1 MSRAEAGPDRHS
13 FWHDPALP
21 FIEARAVQDG
31 RHVCYDKHSHAH
43 FSIGAITG
51 GHSHYLN
58 QRSLQ
63 EVGPGSLVLMNP
75 EEVHA
80 CNPIADQ
87 PWSYLMFYLDTD
99 WLRSQQEEAGLG
111 SEFRP
116 FDMTASRDP
125 LLYQGLQHLHHQLV
139 QGPDMPL
146 VIMVTAH
153 GRECLAQ
160 KQQEEQSQ
168 HLLNGFIVKPVTP
181 SRLLDAVLDALAGK
195 QMFSNAQQEAAPR
208 QSRLNGLQL
217 LLVED
222 NPTNQIVASELLGNE
237 GALVEIAPG
246 GTFALAMLDCHVKAI
261 SAQCEYLKLA
271 PTPTDAA
278 AKATENSSGWLG
290 FPARYD
296 TGLSWQYQLQK

>member
-1 MSRAEAGPDRHS
+1 MSRTEAGPDRHS

-31 RHVCYDKHSHAH
+31 RHVCYDKHSHPH

-58 QRSLQ
+58 QRSRQ

-139 QGPDMPL
+139 QAPDPL
-146 VIMVTAH
+146 A
-153 GRECLAQ
+153 REVACHLFSRQLLARLTPASWDDRPPQ
-160 KQQEEQSQ
+160 HLQRAAELMQDDSASPLSLSQLSAVAGLTPSHFVRAFSQ
-168 HLLNGFIVKPVTP
+168 HYGMTP
-181 SRLLDAVLDALAGK
+181 HAYLLDRRIRHARTLLKQGQPLAEVALASGFADQAHFQRQFK
-195 QMFSNAQQEAAPR
+195 RRVAATPGQYRTQLAR
-208 QSRLNGLQL
+208 QAER
-217 LLVED
+217 
-222 NPTNQIVASELLGNE
+222 T
-237 GALVEIAPG
+237 
-246 GTFALAMLDCHVKAI
+246 
-261 SAQCEYLKLA
+261 
-271 PTPTDAA
+271 
-278 AKATENSSGWLG
+278 
-290 FPARYD
+290 R
-296 TGLSWQYQLQK
+296 

>member
-1 MSRAEAGPDRHS
+1 MSRTEAGPDRHS

-139 QGPDMPL
+139 EAPDPL
-146 VIMVTAH
+146 A
-153 GRECLAQ
+153 REVACHLFSRQLLARLTPARWDDRPPQ
-160 KQQEEQSQ
+160 HLQRAAELMQDDSASPLSLSQLSAVAGLTPSHFVRAFSQ
-168 HLLNGFIVKPVTP
+168 HYGMTP
-181 SRLLDAVLDALAGK
+181 HAYLLDRRIRHARTLLKQGQPLAEVALASGFADQAHFQRQFK
-195 QMFSNAQQEAAPR
+195 RRVAATPGQYRTQLAR
-208 QSRLNGLQL
+208 QAER
-217 LLVED
+217 
-222 NPTNQIVASELLGNE
+222 T
-237 GALVEIAPG
+237 
-246 GTFALAMLDCHVKAI
+246 
-261 SAQCEYLKLA
+261 
-271 PTPTDAA
+271 
-278 AKATENSSGWLG
+278 
-290 FPARYD
+290 R
-296 TGLSWQYQLQK
+296 

>member
-1 MSRAEAGPDRHS
+1 MSRTEAGPDRHS

-139 QGPDMPL
+139 EAPDPL
-146 VIMVTAH
+146 A
-153 GRECLAQ
+153 REVACHLFSRQLLARLTPARWDDRPP
-160 KQQEEQSQ
+160 Q
-168 HLLNGFIVKPVTP
+168 HLQRAAELMQDDSASPLSLSQLSAVAGLTP
-181 SRLLDAVLDALAGK
+181 SHFVRAFSHHYGMTPHAYLLDRRIRHARTLLKQGQPLAEVALASGFADQAHFQRQFK
-195 QMFSNAQQEAAPR
+195 RRVAATPGQYRTQLAR
-208 QSRLNGLQL
+208 QAER
-217 LLVED
+217 
-222 NPTNQIVASELLGNE
+222 T
-237 GALVEIAPG
+237 
-246 GTFALAMLDCHVKAI
+246 
-261 SAQCEYLKLA
+261 
-271 PTPTDAA
+271 
-278 AKATENSSGWLG
+278 
-290 FPARYD
+290 R
-296 TGLSWQYQLQK
+296 

>member
-1 MSRAEAGPDRHS
+1 MSRTEAGPDRHS

-31 RHVCYDKHSHAH
+31 RYVCYDKHSHPH

-111 SEFRP
+111 GEFRP

-139 QGPDMPL
+139 QAPDPL
-146 VIMVTAH
+146 A
-153 GRECLAQ
+153 REVACHLFSRQLLARLTPARWDDRPPQ
-160 KQQEEQSQ
+160 HLQRAAELMQDDSASPLSLSQLSAVAGLTPSHFVRAFSQ
-168 HLLNGFIVKPVTP
+168 HYGMTP
-181 SRLLDAVLDALAGK
+181 HAYLLDRRIRHARTLLKQGQPLAEVALASGFADQAHFQRQFK
-195 QMFSNAQQEAAPR
+195 RRVAATPGQYRTQLAR
-208 QSRLNGLQL
+208 QAER
-217 LLVED
+217 
-222 NPTNQIVASELLGNE
+222 T
-237 GALVEIAPG
+237 
-246 GTFALAMLDCHVKAI
+246 
-261 SAQCEYLKLA
+261 
-271 PTPTDAA
+271 
-278 AKATENSSGWLG
+278 
-290 FPARYD
+290 R
-296 TGLSWQYQLQK
+296 

>member
-1 MSRAEAGPDRHS
+1 MSRAEKAPDRHS

-31 RHVCYDKHSHAH
+31 RYVCYDKHSHPH

-58 QRSLQ
+58 QRSRQ

-111 SEFRP
+111 NAFRP

-125 LLYQGLQHLHHQLV
+125 LLYQGLLHLHHQLV
-139 QGPDMPL
+139 QGPDPLAREVACHLFSRQLLARLTPASWDDRPPQHLQRAAELMQDDSTSPLSLAELSAVAGLTPSHFVRAFSHHYGMTPHAYLLDRRIRHARTLLRQGQPL
-146 VIMVTAH
+146 VEV
-153 GRECLAQ
+153 
-160 KQQEEQSQ
+160 
-168 HLLNGFIVKPVTP
+168 
-181 SRLLDAVLDALAGK
+181 ALASGFADQAHFQRQFK
-195 QMFSNAQQEAAPR
+195 RRVAATPGQYRTQLAR
-208 QSRLNGLQL
+208 QAER
-217 LLVED
+217 
-222 NPTNQIVASELLGNE
+222 T
-237 GALVEIAPG
+237 
-246 GTFALAMLDCHVKAI
+246 
-261 SAQCEYLKLA
+261 
-271 PTPTDAA
+271 
-278 AKATENSSGWLG
+278 
-290 FPARYD
+290 R
-296 TGLSWQYQLQK
+296 

>member
-31 RHVCYDKHSHAH
+31 RHVCYDKHSHPH

-125 LLYQGLQHLHHQLV
+125 LLYQGLRHLHHQLV
-139 QGPDMPL
+139 EAPDPL
-146 VIMVTAH
+146 A
-153 GRECLAQ
+153 REVACHLFSRQLLARLTPARWDDRPPRHLQ
-160 KQQEEQSQ
+160 RAAELMQDDSASPLSLSQ
-168 HLLNGFIVKPVTP
+168 LSAVAGLTP
-181 SRLLDAVLDALAGK
+181 SHFVRAFSHHYGMTPHAYLLDRRIRHARSLLRQGHPLAEVALASGFADQAHFQRQFK
-195 QMFSNAQQEAAPR
+195 RRVAATPGQYRTQLAR
-208 QSRLNGLQL
+208 QAER
-217 LLVED
+217 
-222 NPTNQIVASELLGNE
+222 T
-237 GALVEIAPG
+237 
-246 GTFALAMLDCHVKAI
+246 
-261 SAQCEYLKLA
+261 
-271 PTPTDAA
+271 
-278 AKATENSSGWLG
+278 
-290 FPARYD
+290 R
-296 TGLSWQYQLQK
+296 

>member
-1 MSRAEAGPDRHS
+1 MSRTEAGPDRHS

-58 QRSLQ
+58 QRSRQ

-139 QGPDMPL
+139 QAPDPL
-146 VIMVTAH
+146 A
-153 GRECLAQ
+153 REVACHLFSRQLLARLTPARWDDRPPQ
-160 KQQEEQSQ
+160 HLQRAAELMQDDSASPLSLSQLSAVAGLTPSHFVRAFSQ
-168 HLLNGFIVKPVTP
+168 HYGMTP
-181 SRLLDAVLDALAGK
+181 HAYLLDRRIRHARTLLKQGQPLAEVALASGFADQAHFQRQFK
-195 QMFSNAQQEAAPR
+195 RRVAATPGQYRTQLAR
-208 QSRLNGLQL
+208 QAER
-217 LLVED
+217 
-222 NPTNQIVASELLGNE
+222 T
-237 GALVEIAPG
+237 
-246 GTFALAMLDCHVKAI
+246 
-261 SAQCEYLKLA
+261 
-271 PTPTDAA
+271 
-278 AKATENSSGWLG
+278 
-290 FPARYD
+290 R
-296 TGLSWQYQLQK
+296 

>member
-1 MSRAEAGPDRHS
+1 MSRIEAGPDRHS

-139 QGPDMPL
+139 EAPDPL
-146 VIMVTAH
+146 A
-153 GRECLAQ
+153 REVACHLFSRQLLARLTPARWDDRPP
-160 KQQEEQSQ
+160 Q
-168 HLLNGFIVKPVTP
+168 HLQRAAELMQDDSASPLSLLQLSAVAGLTP
-181 SRLLDAVLDALAGK
+181 SHFVRAFSHHYGMTPHAYLLDRRIRHARTLLKQGQPLAEVALASGFADQAHFQRQFK
-195 QMFSNAQQEAAPR
+195 RRVAATPGQYRTQLAR
-208 QSRLNGLQL
+208 QAER
-217 LLVED
+217 
-222 NPTNQIVASELLGNE
+222 T
-237 GALVEIAPG
+237 
-246 GTFALAMLDCHVKAI
+246 
-261 SAQCEYLKLA
+261 
-271 PTPTDAA
+271 
-278 AKATENSSGWLG
+278 
-290 FPARYD
+290 R
-296 TGLSWQYQLQK
+296 

>member
-1 MSRAEAGPDRHS
+1 MSRTEAGPDRHS

-21 FIEARAVQDG
+21 FLEARAVQDG

-139 QGPDMPL
+139 QAPDPL
-146 VIMVTAH
+146 A
-153 GRECLAQ
+153 REVACHLFSRQLLARLTPARWDDRPPQ
-160 KQQEEQSQ
+160 HLQRAAELMQDDSASPLSLSQLSAVAGLTPSHFVRAFSQ
-168 HLLNGFIVKPVTP
+168 HYGMTP
-181 SRLLDAVLDALAGK
+181 HAYLLDRRIRHARTLLKQGQPLAEVALASGFADQAHFQRQFK
-195 QMFSNAQQEAAPR
+195 RRVAATPGQYRTQLAR
-208 QSRLNGLQL
+208 QAER
-217 LLVED
+217 
-222 NPTNQIVASELLGNE
+222 T
-237 GALVEIAPG
+237 
-246 GTFALAMLDCHVKAI
+246 
-261 SAQCEYLKLA
+261 
-271 PTPTDAA
+271 
-278 AKATENSSGWLG
+278 
-290 FPARYD
+290 R
-296 TGLSWQYQLQK
+296 

>member
-31 RHVCYDKHSHAH
+31 RHVCYDKHSHPH
-43 FSIGAITG
+43 VSIGAITG

-99 WLRSQQEEAGLG
+99 WLRGQQEEAGLG

-125 LLYQGLQHLHHQLV
+125 LLYRGLLHLHHQLV
-139 QGPDMPL
+139 EAPDPL
-146 VIMVTAH
+146 A
-153 GRECLAQ
+153 REVACHLFSRQLLARLTPAKWDDRPPRHLQ
-160 KQQEEQSQ
+160 RAAELMQDDSASPLSLSQ
-168 HLLNGFIVKPVTP
+168 LSAVAGLTP
-181 SRLLDAVLDALAGK
+181 SHFVRAFSHHYGMTPHAYLLDRRIRHARTLLRQGQPLAEVALASGFADQAHFQRQFK
-195 QMFSNAQQEAAPR
+195 RRVAATPGQYRTQLAR
-208 QSRLNGLQL
+208 QAER
-217 LLVED
+217 
-222 NPTNQIVASELLGNE
+222 T
-237 GALVEIAPG
+237 
-246 GTFALAMLDCHVKAI
+246 
-261 SAQCEYLKLA
+261 
-271 PTPTDAA
+271 
-278 AKATENSSGWLG
+278 
-290 FPARYD
+290 R
-296 TGLSWQYQLQK
+296 

>member
-1 MSRAEAGPDRHS
+1 MSRTEAGPDRHS

-31 RHVCYDKHSHAH
+31 RHVCYDKHSHPH

-58 QRSLQ
+58 QRSRQ

-139 QGPDMPL
+139 QAPDPL
-146 VIMVTAH
+146 A
-153 GRECLAQ
+153 REVACHLFSRQLLARLTPARWDDRPPQ
-160 KQQEEQSQ
+160 HLQRAAELMQDDSASPLSLSQLSTVAGLTPSHFVRAFSQ
-168 HLLNGFIVKPVTP
+168 HYGMTP
-181 SRLLDAVLDALAGK
+181 HAYLLDRRIRHARTLLKQGQPLAEVALASGFADQAHFQRQFK
-195 QMFSNAQQEAAPR
+195 RRVAATPGQYRTQLAR
-208 QSRLNGLQL
+208 QAER
-217 LLVED
+217 
-222 NPTNQIVASELLGNE
+222 T
-237 GALVEIAPG
+237 
-246 GTFALAMLDCHVKAI
+246 
-261 SAQCEYLKLA
+261 
-271 PTPTDAA
+271 
-278 AKATENSSGWLG
+278 
-290 FPARYD
+290 R
-296 TGLSWQYQLQK
+296 

>member
-1 MSRAEAGPDRHS
+1 MSRAEKAPDRHS

-31 RHVCYDKHSHAH
+31 RHVCYDKHSHPH

-139 QGPDMPL
+139 QGPDPL
-146 VIMVTAH
+146 A
-153 GRECLAQ
+153 REVACHLFSRQLLARLTPA
-160 KQQEEQSQ
+160 SWDDRPPQ
-168 HLLNGFIVKPVTP
+168 HLQRAAELMQDDSASPLSLAELSAVAGLTP
-181 SRLLDAVLDALAGK
+181 SHFVRAFSHHYGMTPHAYLLDRRIRHARTLLRQGQPLAEVALASGFADQAHFQRQFK
-195 QMFSNAQQEAAPR
+195 RRVAATPGQYRTQLAR
-208 QSRLNGLQL
+208 QAER
-217 LLVED
+217 
-222 NPTNQIVASELLGNE
+222 T
-237 GALVEIAPG
+237 
-246 GTFALAMLDCHVKAI
+246 
-261 SAQCEYLKLA
+261 
-271 PTPTDAA
+271 
-278 AKATENSSGWLG
+278 
-290 FPARYD
+290 R
-296 TGLSWQYQLQK
+296 

>member
-1 MSRAEAGPDRHS
+1 MSRTEAGPDRHS

-21 FIEARAVQDG
+21 FLEARAVQDG

-139 QGPDMPL
+139 QAPDPL
-146 VIMVTAH
+146 A
-153 GRECLAQ
+153 REVACHLFSRQLLARLTPARWDDRPPQ
-160 KQQEEQSQ
+160 HLQRAAELMQDDSASPLSLSQLSAVAGLTPSHFVRAFSQ
-168 HLLNGFIVKPVTP
+168 HYGMTP
-181 SRLLDAVLDALAGK
+181 HAYLLDQRIRHARTLLKQGQPLAEVALASGFADQAHFQRQFK
-195 QMFSNAQQEAAPR
+195 RRVAATPGQYRTQLAR
-208 QSRLNGLQL
+208 QAER
-217 LLVED
+217 
-222 NPTNQIVASELLGNE
+222 T
-237 GALVEIAPG
+237 
-246 GTFALAMLDCHVKAI
+246 
-261 SAQCEYLKLA
+261 
-271 PTPTDAA
+271 
-278 AKATENSSGWLG
+278 
-290 FPARYD
+290 R
-296 TGLSWQYQLQK
+296 

>member
-1 MSRAEAGPDRHS
+1 MSRAEKAPDRHS

-111 SEFRP
+111 GEFRP

-139 QGPDMPL
+139 QAPDPL
-146 VIMVTAH
+146 A
-153 GRECLAQ
+153 REVACHLFSRQLLARLTPARWDDRPPQ
-160 KQQEEQSQ
+160 HLQRAAELMQDDSASPLSLSQLSAVAGLTPSHFVRAFSQ
-168 HLLNGFIVKPVTP
+168 HYGMTP
-181 SRLLDAVLDALAGK
+181 HAYLLDRRIRHARTLLKQGQPLAEVALASGFADQAHFQRQFK
-195 QMFSNAQQEAAPR
+195 RRVAATPGQYRTQLAR
-208 QSRLNGLQL
+208 QAER
-217 LLVED
+217 
-222 NPTNQIVASELLGNE
+222 T
-237 GALVEIAPG
+237 
-246 GTFALAMLDCHVKAI
+246 
-261 SAQCEYLKLA
+261 
-271 PTPTDAA
+271 
-278 AKATENSSGWLG
+278 
-290 FPARYD
+290 R
-296 TGLSWQYQLQK
+296 

>member
-139 QGPDMPL
+139 QAPDPL
-146 VIMVTAH
+146 A
-153 GRECLAQ
+153 REVACHLFSRQLLARLTPARWDDRPPQ
-160 KQQEEQSQ
+160 HLQRAAELMQDDSASPLRLSLLSAVAGLTPSHFVRAFSQ
-168 HLLNGFIVKPVTP
+168 HYGMTP
-181 SRLLDAVLDALAGK
+181 HAYLLDRRIRHARTLLKQGQPLAEVALASGFAD
-195 QMFSNAQQEAAPR
+195 QAHFQR
-208 QSRLNGLQL
+208 QFKRRVATTPGQYRTQL
-217 LLVED
+217 
-222 NPTNQIVASELLGNE
+222 
-237 GALVEIAPG
+237 
-246 GTFALAMLDCHVKAI
+246 
-261 SAQCEYLKLA
+261 
-271 PTPTDAA
+271 
-278 AKATENSSGWLG
+278 
-290 FPARYD
+290 ARQAER
-296 TGLSWQYQLQK
+296 TR

>member
-1 MSRAEAGPDRHS
+1 MSRTEAGPDRHS

-139 QGPDMPL
+139 QAPDPL
-146 VIMVTAH
+146 A
-153 GRECLAQ
+153 REVACHLFSRQLLARLTPASWDDRPPQ
-160 KQQEEQSQ
+160 HLQRAAELMQDDSASPLSLSQLSAVAGLTPSHFVRAFSQ
-168 HLLNGFIVKPVTP
+168 HYGMTP
-181 SRLLDAVLDALAGK
+181 HAYLLDRRIRHARTLLKQGQPLAEVALASGFADQAHFQRQFK
-195 QMFSNAQQEAAPR
+195 RRVAATPGQYRTQLAR
-208 QSRLNGLQL
+208 QAER
-217 LLVED
+217 
-222 NPTNQIVASELLGNE
+222 T
-237 GALVEIAPG
+237 
-246 GTFALAMLDCHVKAI
+246 
-261 SAQCEYLKLA
+261 
-271 PTPTDAA
+271 
-278 AKATENSSGWLG
+278 
-290 FPARYD
+290 R
-296 TGLSWQYQLQK
+296 

>member
-1 MSRAEAGPDRHS
+1 MSRTEAGPDRHS

-21 FIEARAVQDG
+21 FLEARAVQDG

-139 QGPDMPL
+139 QAPDPL
-146 VIMVTAH
+146 A
-153 GRECLAQ
+153 REVACHLFSRQLLARLTPARWDNRPPQ
-160 KQQEEQSQ
+160 HLQRAAELMQDDSASPLSLSQLSAVAGLTPSHFVRAFSQ
-168 HLLNGFIVKPVTP
+168 HYGMTP
-181 SRLLDAVLDALAGK
+181 HAYLLDRRIRHARTLLKQGQPLAEVALASGFADQAHFQRQFK
-195 QMFSNAQQEAAPR
+195 RRVAATPGQYRTQLAR
-208 QSRLNGLQL
+208 QAER
-217 LLVED
+217 
-222 NPTNQIVASELLGNE
+222 T
-237 GALVEIAPG
+237 
-246 GTFALAMLDCHVKAI
+246 
-261 SAQCEYLKLA
+261 
-271 PTPTDAA
+271 
-278 AKATENSSGWLG
+278 
-290 FPARYD
+290 R
-296 TGLSWQYQLQK
+296 

>member
-111 SEFRP
+111 GEFRP

-139 QGPDMPL
+139 QAPDPL
-146 VIMVTAH
+146 A
-153 GRECLAQ
+153 REVACHLFSRQLLARLTPASWDDRPPQ
-160 KQQEEQSQ
+160 HLQRAAELMQDDSASPLSLSQLSTVAGLTPSHFVRAFSQ
-168 HLLNGFIVKPVTP
+168 HYGMTP
-181 SRLLDAVLDALAGK
+181 HAYLLDRRIRHARTLLKQGQPLAEVALASGFADQAHFQRQFK
-195 QMFSNAQQEAAPR
+195 RRVAATPGQYRTQLAR
-208 QSRLNGLQL
+208 QAER
-217 LLVED
+217 
-222 NPTNQIVASELLGNE
+222 T
-237 GALVEIAPG
+237 
-246 GTFALAMLDCHVKAI
+246 
-261 SAQCEYLKLA
+261 
-271 PTPTDAA
+271 
-278 AKATENSSGWLG
+278 
-290 FPARYD
+290 R
-296 TGLSWQYQLQK
+296 

>member
-1 MSRAEAGPDRHS
+1 MSRTEAGPDRHS

-21 FIEARAVQDG
+21 FLEARAVQDG

-111 SEFRP
+111 GEFRP

-139 QGPDMPL
+139 QAPDPL
-146 VIMVTAH
+146 A
-153 GRECLAQ
+153 REVACHLFSRQLLARLTPARWDDRPPQ
-160 KQQEEQSQ
+160 HLQRAAELMQDDSASPLSLSQLSAVAGLTPSHFVRAFSQ
-168 HLLNGFIVKPVTP
+168 HYGMTP
-181 SRLLDAVLDALAGK
+181 HAYLLDRRIRHARTLLKQGQPLAEVALASGFADQAHFQRQFK
-195 QMFSNAQQEAAPR
+195 RRVAATPGQYRTQLAR
-208 QSRLNGLQL
+208 QAER
-217 LLVED
+217 
-222 NPTNQIVASELLGNE
+222 T
-237 GALVEIAPG
+237 
-246 GTFALAMLDCHVKAI
+246 
-261 SAQCEYLKLA
+261 
-271 PTPTDAA
+271 
-278 AKATENSSGWLG
+278 
-290 FPARYD
+290 R
-296 TGLSWQYQLQK
+296 

>member
-139 QGPDMPL
+139 QAPDPL
-146 VIMVTAH
+146 AH
-153 GRECLAQ
+153 EVACHLFSRQLLARLTPARWDDRPPQ
-160 KQQEEQSQ
+160 HLQRAAELMQDDSASPLSLSQLSAVAGLTPSHFVRAFSQ
-168 HLLNGFIVKPVTP
+168 HYGMTP
-181 SRLLDAVLDALAGK
+181 HAYLLDRRIRHARTLLKQGQPLAEVALASGFADQAHFQRQFK
-195 QMFSNAQQEAAPR
+195 RRVAATPGQYRTQLAR
-208 QSRLNGLQL
+208 QAER
-217 LLVED
+217 
-222 NPTNQIVASELLGNE
+222 T
-237 GALVEIAPG
+237 
-246 GTFALAMLDCHVKAI
+246 
-261 SAQCEYLKLA
+261 
-271 PTPTDAA
+271 
-278 AKATENSSGWLG
+278 
-290 FPARYD
+290 R
-296 TGLSWQYQLQK
+296 

>member
-1 MSRAEAGPDRHS
+1 MSRAEKAPDRHS

-31 RHVCYDKHSHAH
+31 RYVCYDKHSHPH

-125 LLYQGLQHLHHQLV
+125 LLYQGLQLLHHQLV
-139 QGPDMPL
+139 QGPDPLAREVACHLFSRQLLARLTPASWDDRPPQHLQRAAELMQDDSASPLSLAELSAVAGLTPSHFVRAFSHHYGMTPHSYLLDRRIRHARTLLRQGLPL
-146 VIMVTAH
+146 VEV
-153 GRECLAQ
+153 
-160 KQQEEQSQ
+160 
-168 HLLNGFIVKPVTP
+168 
-181 SRLLDAVLDALAGK
+181 ALASGFAD
-195 QMFSNAQQEAAPR
+195 QAHFQR
-208 QSRLNGLQL
+208 QFKRRVATTPGQYRTQL
-217 LLVED
+217 TRQAER
-222 NPTNQIVASELLGNE
+222 T
-237 GALVEIAPG
+237 
-246 GTFALAMLDCHVKAI
+246 
-261 SAQCEYLKLA
+261 
-271 PTPTDAA
+271 
-278 AKATENSSGWLG
+278 
-290 FPARYD
+290 R
-296 TGLSWQYQLQK
+296 

>member
-1 MSRAEAGPDRHS
+1 MSRTEAGPDRHS

-31 RHVCYDKHSHAH
+31 RHVCYDKHSHPH

-63 EVGPGSLVLMNP
+63 EVGRGSLVLMNP

-80 CNPIADQ
+80 CNPVADQ

-99 WLRSQQEEAGLG
+99 WLRGQQEEAGLG

-139 QGPDMPL
+139 QAPDPL
-146 VIMVTAH
+146 A
-153 GRECLAQ
+153 REVACHLFSRQLLARLTPARWDDRPPQ
-160 KQQEEQSQ
+160 HLQRAAELMQDDSASPLSLSQLSAVAGLTPSHFVRAFSQ
-168 HLLNGFIVKPVTP
+168 HYGMTP
-181 SRLLDAVLDALAGK
+181 HAYLLDRRIRHARTLLKQGQPLAEVALASGFADQAHFQRQFK
-195 QMFSNAQQEAAPR
+195 RRVAATPGQYRTQLAR
-208 QSRLNGLQL
+208 QAER
-217 LLVED
+217 
-222 NPTNQIVASELLGNE
+222 T
-237 GALVEIAPG
+237 
-246 GTFALAMLDCHVKAI
+246 
-261 SAQCEYLKLA
+261 
-271 PTPTDAA
+271 
-278 AKATENSSGWLG
+278 
-290 FPARYD
+290 R
-296 TGLSWQYQLQK
+296 

>member
-1 MSRAEAGPDRHS
+1 MSRTEAGPDRHS

-111 SEFRP
+111 GEFRP

-139 QGPDMPL
+139 QAPDPL
-146 VIMVTAH
+146 A
-153 GRECLAQ
+153 REVACHLFSRQLLARLTPARWDDRPP
-160 KQQEEQSQ
+160 Q
-168 HLLNGFIVKPVTP
+168 HLQRAAELMQDDSASPLSLAELSAVAGLTP
-181 SRLLDAVLDALAGK
+181 SHFVRAFSHHYGMTPHAYLLDRRIRHARTLLKQGQPLAEVALASGFADQAHFQRQFK
-195 QMFSNAQQEAAPR
+195 RRVAATPGQYRTQLAR
-208 QSRLNGLQL
+208 QAER
-217 LLVED
+217 
-222 NPTNQIVASELLGNE
+222 T
-237 GALVEIAPG
+237 
-246 GTFALAMLDCHVKAI
+246 
-261 SAQCEYLKLA
+261 
-271 PTPTDAA
+271 
-278 AKATENSSGWLG
+278 
-290 FPARYD
+290 R
-296 TGLSWQYQLQK
+296 

>member
-1 MSRAEAGPDRHS
+1 MSRTEAGPDHHS

-111 SEFRP
+111 NAFRP

-125 LLYQGLQHLHHQLV
+125 LLYQGLLHLHHQLV
-139 QGPDMPL
+139 QGPDPL
-146 VIMVTAH
+146 A
-153 GRECLAQ
+153 REVACHLFSRQLLARLTPARWDDRPPQ
-160 KQQEEQSQ
+160 HLQRAAELMQDDSASPLSLSQLSAVAGLTPSHFVRAFSQ
-168 HLLNGFIVKPVTP
+168 HYGMTP
-181 SRLLDAVLDALAGK
+181 HAYLLDRRIRHARTLLKQGQPLAEVALASGFADQAHFQRQFK
-195 QMFSNAQQEAAPR
+195 RRVAATPGQYRTQLAR
-208 QSRLNGLQL
+208 QAER
-217 LLVED
+217 
-222 NPTNQIVASELLGNE
+222 T
-237 GALVEIAPG
+237 
-246 GTFALAMLDCHVKAI
+246 
-261 SAQCEYLKLA
+261 
-271 PTPTDAA
+271 
-278 AKATENSSGWLG
+278 
-290 FPARYD
+290 R
-296 TGLSWQYQLQK
+296 

>member
-139 QGPDMPL
+139 KAPDPL
-146 VIMVTAH
+146 A
-153 GRECLAQ
+153 REVACHLFSRQLLARLTPARWDDRPPQ
-160 KQQEEQSQ
+160 HLQRAAELMQDDSASPLSLLQLSAVAGLTPSHFVRAFSQ
-168 HLLNGFIVKPVTP
+168 HYGMTP
-181 SRLLDAVLDALAGK
+181 HAYLLDRRIRHARTLLKQGQPLAEVALASGFADQAHFQRQFK
-195 QMFSNAQQEAAPR
+195 RRVAATPGQYRTQLAR
-208 QSRLNGLQL
+208 QAER
-217 LLVED
+217 
-222 NPTNQIVASELLGNE
+222 T
-237 GALVEIAPG
+237 
-246 GTFALAMLDCHVKAI
+246 
-261 SAQCEYLKLA
+261 
-271 PTPTDAA
+271 
-278 AKATENSSGWLG
+278 
-290 FPARYD
+290 R
-296 TGLSWQYQLQK
+296 

>member
-21 FIEARAVQDG
+21 FLEARAVQDG

-58 QRSLQ
+58 QRSRQ

-139 QGPDMPL
+139 QAPDPL
-146 VIMVTAH
+146 A
-153 GRECLAQ
+153 REVACHLFSRQLLARLTPARWDDRPPQ
-160 KQQEEQSQ
+160 HLQRAAELMQDDSASPLSLLQLSAVAGLTPSHFVRAFSQ
-168 HLLNGFIVKPVTP
+168 HYGMTP
-181 SRLLDAVLDALAGK
+181 HAYLLDRRIRHARTLLKQGQPLAEVALASGFADQAHFQRQFK
-195 QMFSNAQQEAAPR
+195 RRVAATPGQYRTQLAR
-208 QSRLNGLQL
+208 QAER
-217 LLVED
+217 
-222 NPTNQIVASELLGNE
+222 T
-237 GALVEIAPG
+237 
-246 GTFALAMLDCHVKAI
+246 
-261 SAQCEYLKLA
+261 
-271 PTPTDAA
+271 
-278 AKATENSSGWLG
+278 
-290 FPARYD
+290 R
-296 TGLSWQYQLQK
+296 

>member
-31 RHVCYDKHSHAH
+31 RHVCYDKHSHPH

-116 FDMTASRDP
+116 FDMTASRDT
-125 LLYQGLQHLHHQLV
+125 LLYQGLRHLHHQLV
-139 QGPDMPL
+139 EAPDPL
-146 VIMVTAH
+146 A
-153 GRECLAQ
+153 REVACHLFSRQLLARLTPAKWDDRPPRHLQ
-160 KQQEEQSQ
+160 RAAELMQDDSASPLSLSQ
-168 HLLNGFIVKPVTP
+168 LSAVAGLTP
-181 SRLLDAVLDALAGK
+181 SHFVRAFSHHYGMTPHAYLLDQRIRHARSMLRQGQPLAEVALASGFADQAHFQRQFK
-195 QMFSNAQQEAAPR
+195 RRVAATPGQYRTQLAR
-208 QSRLNGLQL
+208 QAER
-217 LLVED
+217 
-222 NPTNQIVASELLGNE
+222 T
-237 GALVEIAPG
+237 
-246 GTFALAMLDCHVKAI
+246 
-261 SAQCEYLKLA
+261 
-271 PTPTDAA
+271 
-278 AKATENSSGWLG
+278 
-290 FPARYD
+290 R
-296 TGLSWQYQLQK
+296 

>member
-1 MSRAEAGPDRHS
+1 MSRAEKAPDRHS

-31 RHVCYDKHSHAH
+31 RHVCYDKHSHPH

-58 QRSLQ
+58 QRSRQ

-111 SEFRP
+111 NAFRP

-125 LLYQGLQHLHHQLV
+125 LLYQGLLHLHHQLV
-139 QGPDMPL
+139 QGPDPLAREVACHLFSRQLLARLTPASWDDRPPQHLQRAAELMQDDSTSPLSLAELSAVAGLTPSHFVRAFSHHYGMTPHAYLLDRRIRHARTLLRQGQPL
-146 VIMVTAH
+146 VEV
-153 GRECLAQ
+153 
-160 KQQEEQSQ
+160 
-168 HLLNGFIVKPVTP
+168 
-181 SRLLDAVLDALAGK
+181 ALASGFADQAHFQRQFK
-195 QMFSNAQQEAAPR
+195 RRVAATPGQYRTQLAR
-208 QSRLNGLQL
+208 QAER
-217 LLVED
+217 
-222 NPTNQIVASELLGNE
+222 T
-237 GALVEIAPG
+237 
-246 GTFALAMLDCHVKAI
+246 
-261 SAQCEYLKLA
+261 
-271 PTPTDAA
+271 
-278 AKATENSSGWLG
+278 
-290 FPARYD
+290 R
-296 TGLSWQYQLQK
+296 

>member
-21 FIEARAVQDG
+21 FLEARAVQDG

-58 QRSLQ
+58 QRSRQ

-139 QGPDMPL
+139 EAPDPL
-146 VIMVTAH
+146 A
-153 GRECLAQ
+153 REVACHLFSRQLLARLTPARWDDRPPQ
-160 KQQEEQSQ
+160 HLQRAAELMQDDSASPLSLSQLSAVAGLTPSHFVRAFSQ
-168 HLLNGFIVKPVTP
+168 HYGMTP
-181 SRLLDAVLDALAGK
+181 HAYLLDRRIRHARTLLKQGQPLAEVALASGFADQAHFQRQFK
-195 QMFSNAQQEAAPR
+195 RRVAATPGQYRTQLAR
-208 QSRLNGLQL
+208 QAER
-217 LLVED
+217 
-222 NPTNQIVASELLGNE
+222 T
-237 GALVEIAPG
+237 
-246 GTFALAMLDCHVKAI
+246 
-261 SAQCEYLKLA
+261 
-271 PTPTDAA
+271 
-278 AKATENSSGWLG
+278 
-290 FPARYD
+290 R
-296 TGLSWQYQLQK
+296 